1 MSLSLLVVV
10 SSILSSIFQIQ
21 WFNISMSRRL
31 EAFPSVPIDE
41 GECFMLKIVL
51 HFTNPNIFLKYT
63 SKKFIIESCCTKYSY
78 DFVHYFYENV
88 IFIML
93 RLNSREIN
101 LICLLFL
108 FITY

>member
-1 MSLSLLVVV
+1 MSLSFIIVA
-10 SSILSSIFQIQ
+10 SSILSSMFQIQ

-31 EAFPSVPIDE
+31 EAFPSVPIE
-41 GECFMLKIVL
+41 KGERFVLKIVL
-51 HFTNPNIFLKYT
+51 YFTNPNIFLKYT
-63 SKKFIIESCCTKYSY
+63 SKKFIIETCCIKYSY

-93 RLNSREIN
+93 RLSKEIN